1 MLERIRD
8 IHASERRFYQKICD
22 IYKTSIDYSSTDEE
36 KMSELNRV
44 VTMYLDFAEDQ
55 ARKYAL
61 KQYEIYDEHRLQI
74 YEEAVVDELIQST
87 KDIKEKK
94 K

>member
-1 MLERIRD
+1 
-8 IHASERRFYQKICD
+8 
-22 IYKTSIDYSSTDEE
+22 
-36 KMSELNRV
+36 MSELNRV

>member
-1 MLERIRD
+1 
-8 IHASERRFYQKICD
+8 
-22 IYKTSIDYSSTDEE
+22 
-36 KMSELNRV
+36 MSELNKV

-55 ARKYAL
+55 ARKYAQ